1 MLELPPGGRSRNVAE
16 PVEELLERFMRIA
29 KCLVWLA
36 ATLAAAFFP
45 QLAGSA
51 RAADAPAT
59 TDSPPPVQLS
69 LKQAIDEALE
79 ANPGLKAAGHQSRA
93 AEGDASAAARSRW
106 GGLNAVGSYSYLNDD
121 QIIRPMSSEL
131 LAGGFAGA
139 PWDRSQAHYGLSY
152 ELPLYL
158 GGKLNNQIQIARLEA
173 RKSAELL
180 EGTRWQVR
188 FNVVSLYST
197 AQALNQAEAALDD
210 QIAAL
215 AQTKTSLDEM
225 VALGKRPD
233 VDRLKVIEDLET
245 AKASRAGVGADHRRV
260 VALLLSVLGRDPA
273 GDVTLEAQAG
283 PAVAV
288 DHAHETLLGV
298 VDNNSGIR
306 AASLSAEQAAR
317 GVKVARSEFLPKVYA
332 GANYLENTG
341 TTIDRNEETWGA
353 TVAVSLPLFEWGSR
367 FSKLKA
373 ARARQDAATEAL
385 RQAQLQTEAAWQ
397 DALAKFAAARTNVVA
412 AVARVAAGTEA
423 ARIEQVR
430 YDTGAST
437 IEDLLRARSREQA
450 ARAALASA
458 RADLVISAARI
469 NTIAEKEILP

>member
-1 MLELPPGGRSRNVAE
+1 MKTNWKDEWK
-16 PVEELLERFMRIA
+16 LLA
-29 KCLVWLA
+29 
-36 ATLAAAFFP
+36 LAAAFVVCSHLP
-45 QLAGSA
+45 A
-51 RAADAPAT
+51 RAADVLLAT
-59 TDSPPPVQLS
+59 NASSPLR
-69 LKQAIDEALE
+69 LTLAQAIDEALK
-79 ANPGLKAAGHQSRA
+79 ANPGLKATGHQNRA
-93 AEGDASAAARSRW
+93 AEGDASAISRSRW
-106 GGLNAVGSYSYLNDD
+106 GALNAVGSYSYLNDD

-139 PWDRSQAHYGLSY
+139 PWDRSQAHYGVSY
-152 ELPLYL
+152 DIPLYL
-158 GGKLNNQIQIARLEA
+158 GGKLDNQVQIARLEA
-173 RKSAELL
+173 RKSSELL

-197 AQALNQAEAALDD
+197 AQALDQAATALDE

-215 AQTKTSLDEM
+215 TQTKTNLDEM
-225 VALGKRPD
+225 VSLGKRPD
-233 VDRLKVIEDLET
+233 VDRLKVIEDLEA
-245 AKASRAGVGADHRRV
+245 AKASRAGVAADRRKIGS
-260 VALLLSVLGRDPA
+260 LLLSILGRAPA
-273 GDVTLEAQAG
+273 GDVTVDSQTAPVRVGTNDNAL
-283 PAVAV
+283 PATVNENSV
-288 DHAHETLLGV
+288 IHAA
-298 VDNNSGIR
+298 R
-306 AASLSAEQAAR
+306 LSAEQAVC

-332 GANYLENTG
+332 GANYLENRG

-397 DALAKFAAARTNVVA
+397 DALAKFTAAQTNVAAAG
-412 AVARVAAGTEA
+412 ARVAAGTEA

-458 RADLVISAARI
+458 RADLVISAARL